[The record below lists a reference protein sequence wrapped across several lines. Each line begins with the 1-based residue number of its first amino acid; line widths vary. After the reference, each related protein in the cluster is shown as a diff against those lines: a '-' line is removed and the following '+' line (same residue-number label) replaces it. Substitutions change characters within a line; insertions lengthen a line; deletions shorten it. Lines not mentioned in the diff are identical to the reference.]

1 MTTPVMIEEKL
12 KAVKPILQAQYLV
25 DRIGYFGSFARG
37 DYHEDSDVDIV
48 VTLPEPLVG
57 NFST

>member
-1 MTTPVMIEEKL
+1 MTTPVVIEEKL
-12 KAVKPILQAQYLV
+12 KAVKPILQEQYRV

-48 VTLPEPLVG
+48 VT
-57 NFST
+57 FSGAIG